1 MTSLSPTIDKARGM
15 LPWVPAY
22 CWQRLT
28 RRSSRLKP
36 VHLIIGL
43 ADHFEPGILPH
54 VEGKLAERALQEQR
68 LERWCRDYPK
78 VVADWPDHDG
88 RTFRHT
94 YFYPAE
100 QYDKGLIDLLAQH
113 CRDGWGEIEVHLH
126 HGVETAGTPET
137 TRQVLAGFR
146 DALVGHGCLSQLDGI
161 GGARYAFVHGNFALA
176 NSMQGRCCGVDSEIE
191 ILAETGC
198 YADFTLPSS
207 PNPAQTSKI
216 NALYECQWPLSRK
229 AAHREGR
236 NLRSGRFSPM
246 FPLMIQ
252 GPLLLDFSRR
262 SRHWP
267 LPTVE
272 NGALTG
278 TRPPTMGRLQLWKK
292 AGIRVE
298 GRPDWLFIKLHCH
311 GMDPRDHEAML
322 GASLRRFLRELK
334 EGSRNGCEYQIH
346 YVTAREMANLV
357 MAACDG
363 CEGNPNEYRDYRLEL
378 LRSGRPAMD
387 SAVSGVREGLSS
399 AVA

>member
-1 MTSLSPTIDKARGM
+1 MNSFSLTLDKARGM

-28 RRSSRLKP
+28 RRASRLKP

-54 VEGKLAERALQEQR
+54 EEGKLAERALQEQR
-68 LERWCRDYPK
+68 LERWCREYPK

-100 QYDKGLIDLLAQH
+100 QYDKGLIDRLAQH

-126 HGVETAGTPET
+126 HGVETAGTPEA
-137 TRQVLAGFR
+137 TRQVLADFR
-146 DALVGHGCLSQLDGI
+146 DALVGHGCLSQMDGI
-161 GGARYAFVHGNFALA
+161 GAARYAFVHGNFALA

-246 FPLMIQ
+246 LPLMIQ

-334 EGSRNGCEYQIH
+334 EGSRNGHDYQVH

-363 CEGNPNEYRDYRLEL
+363 CEGNPNDYRDYRLEL

-387 SAVSGVREGLSS
+387 STIGCSREELRS

>member
-1 MTSLSPTIDKARGM
+1 MAMWDKARGT

-28 RRSSRLKP
+28 RRTPRVKP
-36 VHLIIGL
+36 VHLIIAL
-43 ADHFEPGILPH
+43 ANHFEPGILPH
-54 VEGKLAERALQEQR
+54 DEGNLAARTVQQQR
-68 LERWCRDYPK
+68 LERWCEQYPK
-78 VVADWPDHDG
+78 AVAGFPDHDG

-100 QYDKGLIDLLAQH
+100 QYDKGLLDLLAGH
-113 CRDGWGEIEVHLH
+113 CHEGWGEIEIHLH
-126 HGVETAGTPET
+126 HGVESAGTPQA
-137 TRQVLAGFR
+137 TRQLLDEFR
-146 DALVGHGCLSQLDGI
+146 DALVRHGCLSQLDGI

-176 NSMQGRCCGVDSEIE
+176 NSMQGRCCGVDSEIA

-198 YADFTLPSS
+198 YADLTLPSS
-207 PNPAQTSKI
+207 PNPAQISKI
-216 NALYECQWPLSRK
+216 NALYECNWPLSRP

-236 NLRSGRFSPM
+236 DLRSGRFSPM
-246 FPLMIQ
+246 LPLMIQ

-278 TRPPTMGRLQLWKK
+278 TKPASLARLDLWRK
-292 AGIRVE
+292 AGIRVQ

-322 GASLRRFLRELK
+322 GAPLRRFLRELK
-334 EGSRNGCEYQIH
+334 EQSRQGREYQIH

-363 CEGNPNEYRDYRLEL
+363 CEGNPIDYRDYRLQL
-378 LRSGRPAMD
+378 MPGSRSEFQKAGEYHAC
-387 SAVSGVREGLSS
+387 SAD
-399 AVA
+399 